1 MREKAHQKKLGN
13 VLATHLLPPINTF
26 FKFIEIY
33 PLMNLN
39 SKNQTIL
46 VKSKTGFFI
55 FNSTNYKCLFITFSL
70 FVFISCSTTKIAY
83 NFANVVIINWF
94 ESYFD
99 FRDEQRLDLKK
110 KVGQFFDWHRKSELP
125 KIVFFLEEFKTRHND
140 GFLEE
145 DIKWFRSELNF
156 FWKRILNHT
165 KKDMISFL
173 LTVDDSQILE
183 MNKEFQE
190 KVDDRLIKQSK
201 MTLKELRQDILERT
215 YNNLDNWLGDVE
227 PSQKKRIAGWIQPDP
242 YWVAVKLRNR
252 EKFQND
258 LIDLLRSKETLKQ
271 NTQSWMSDPESH
283 WTAEYKV
290 YVNKKMNEWESITL
304 KIDSI
309 ILPEQRKYITDKLDG
324 IIFDIKELSDIRE
337 PLKN

>member
-1 MREKAHQKKLGN
+1 MIKLK
-13 VLATHLLPPINTF
+13 T
-26 FKFIEIY
+26 
-33 PLMNLN
+33 NL
-39 SKNQTIL
+39 
-46 VKSKTGFFI
+46 FI
-55 FNSTNYKCLFITFSL
+55 FNSTNYKFLFIIFSL

-83 NFANVVIINWF
+83 SFANVVIINWF

-125 KIVFFLEEFKTRHND
+125 KIVLFLEEFKIRHSD

-145 DIKWFRSELNF
+145 DIKWLRSELNL
-156 FWKRILNHT
+156 FWKNILNHT
-165 KKDMISFL
+165 KKDMICFL
-173 LTVDDSQILE
+173 LTVDNFQIHE
-183 MNKEFQE
+183 MNNEFKEKE
-190 KVDDRLIKQSK
+190 DDRLIKQSK

-215 YNNLDNWLGDVE
+215 YNNLDNWFGDLE
-227 PSQKKRIAGWIQPDP
+227 PRQKNRIAKWIQPDP

-290 YVNKKMNEWESITL
+290 YVKKKMIEWESITL
-304 KIDSI
+304 NIDSI
-309 ILPEQRKYITDKLDG
+309 ILPRQRKHIADKLDG
-324 IIFDIKELSDIRE
+324 IIIDIKELSEI
-337 PLKN
+337 